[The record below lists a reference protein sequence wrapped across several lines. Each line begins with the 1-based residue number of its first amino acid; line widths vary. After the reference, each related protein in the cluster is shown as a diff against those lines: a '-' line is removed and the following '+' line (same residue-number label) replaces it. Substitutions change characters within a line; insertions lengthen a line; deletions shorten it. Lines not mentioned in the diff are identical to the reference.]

1 MCLPSAK
8 KALYNSIGQPDIYA
22 KTLIVMTTIMT
33 ISDLTNNGFSL
44 PHFANQLDTSFAA
57 IDWQAPWL
65 CHLNQLHYL
74 TKTINQLSS
83 EKVQQDS
90 AKHFADHNNLREII
104 AQVLNKALNQQ
115 SAFMQIPLPT
125 TKATANNQAH
135 VVEFVSQNASAEGK
149 GYEQFIANT
158 GKIPTRDN
166 LHDLFN
172 GSIWLTFPKTKAVLN
187 YYHMLEIAKQSDE
200 PANQKSR
207 GRVRDAIT
215 VFDENGAVLVTSE
228 PSIGEA
234 LIHFDWQGS
243 LINSRAN
250 WDNPRQPQAN
260 SKATVYIF
268 GHALLEQLIQPRKP
282 LCAHSIVINVS
293 QDFFG
298 LLTAERII
306 YLDDKLAE
314 YMDDLLYQDTV
325 TPRQLAPLP
334 ILGVPHF
341 WSENSNADFYKDDFV
356 FRRGRYHQ
364 K

>member
-8 KALYNSIGQPDIYA
+8 KALYNTIGQPDIYA
-22 KTLIVMTTIMT
+22 KTLIVMTTLMT
-33 ISDLTNNGFSL
+33 ISDLTNSDFSL

-74 TKTINQLSS
+74 TKTINRLSS
-83 EKVQQDS
+83 GKVQQDS
-90 AKHFADHNNLREII
+90 ANHIADQDNPRNIV

-115 SAFMQIPLPT
+115 SAFLQIPLPT
-125 TKATANNQAH
+125 TKPTANNQAN
-135 VVEFVSQNASAEGK
+135 VVEFVSQNALPEGK

-172 GSIWLTFPKTKAVLN
+172 GSIWLTFPKTKAMLN
-187 YYHMLEIAKQSDE
+187 YHHMLEIAKQNDE

-207 GRVRDAIT
+207 GRVRDTIT
-215 VFDENGAVLVTSE
+215 VFDENGAVLVTSK

-234 LIHFDWQGS
+234 LINFDWQVS
-243 LINSRAN
+243 LINPRDN
-250 WDNPRQPQAN
+250 WDNPYQPQAN
-260 SKATVYIF
+260 AQAVVYIF
-268 GHALLEQLIQPRKP
+268 GHALLEQLLEPRKP
-282 LCAHSIVINVS
+282 LCAHSVVINVS
-293 QDFFG
+293 QDFFA
-298 LLTAERII
+298 LLTAERIR
-306 YLDDKLAE
+306 YLDNTLANHI
-314 YMDDLLYQDTV
+314 DDLLSQDTV

-341 WSENSNADFYKDDFV
+341 WHENSNADFYKDDFV
-356 FRRGRYHQ
+356 FRSGRHRQ